1 MPVTPTIDYTN
12 KDFASLRAA
21 MLALAR
27 YRLPEWTDQSPAD
40 LGVLLV
46 DLFAYMGDVILYY
59 QDRIAN
65 EGFLDTAVERRS
77 VLQLLRLIG
86 YELSTPVP
94 ASTELTLTFK
104 PPPQGGSP
112 IVTVP
117 TGAQFSSKAAGG
129 ATAQTFE
136 YTGADLTIDLSSNQV
151 APRPDGKLV
160 YTGLPVRQSRA
171 VPTEIIGSSTGE
183 PNMSFALSTS
193 PVIPSSLVVEV
204 DEGAGW
210 VAWDR
215 RASLLYDMRPD
226 GQVALSGPEAR
237 DYTLQFDENDGC
249 RVFFGDGTYGRRP
262 PVGRNNI
269 RATYSVGGG
278 AAGNVPAGA
287 VSEAKTPM
295 SLLDSVTNPLA
306 AAGGADHESID
317 RAVRFGP
324 LAYRSG
330 QRAVTLADYVALAY
344 QAGGVAKVRAG
355 SPSWNLIELYVAPEG
370 DSCRPVPE
378 SMRRRLLAFF
388 EDKRMA
394 GTAVEILSATCVL
407 IDVSLDIVP
416 DKRFRQDA
424 VRQNVEAAMR
434 ELLAFRNVDFAQ
446 TLYLSDVYKAVEA
459 APGVAAMLITRLR
472 RRETATGI
480 TSSEATASFVQAGT
494 LFKKVSR
501 LQGGGADV
509 EIDIDADGRVAI
521 ADYEIPALGAL
532 SITIRE
538 APR

>member
-1 MPVTPTIDYTN
+1 MPVTPSIDYTN

-21 MLALAR
+21 MLSLAR

-86 YELSTPVP
+86 YELATPVP
-94 ASTELTLTFK
+94 ASTELSLTFK
-104 PPPQGGSP
+104 APPMVGNP
-112 IVTVP
+112 VVKVP
-117 TGAQFSSKAAGG
+117 AGAQFSSKPPPGG
-129 ATAQTFE
+129 AAQIFE
-136 YTGADLTIDLSSNQV
+136 YVGEDLYLDLKSNQV
-151 APRPDGKLV
+151 AARPDGKLV
-160 YTGLPVRQSRA
+160 YTGLPVLQSTA
-171 VPTEIIGSSTGE
+171 LPTEIIGSSTGE
-183 PNMSFALSTS
+183 PNLSFPLSTS
-193 PVIPSSLVVEV
+193 PVIPSTLIVEV

-215 RASLLYDMRPD
+215 RASLLYDLRPD
-226 GQVALSGPEAR
+226 GQVALSGADAR
-237 DYTLQFDENDGC
+237 DYYLQFDENDGC

-269 RATYSVGGG
+269 RATYRVGGG
-278 AAGNVPAGA
+278 AAGNVPAGSISQA
-287 VSEAKTPM
+287 TTSIP
-295 SLLDSVTNPLA
+295 LLDSVSNPLA
-306 AAGGADHESID
+306 AAGGADHESTSH
-317 RAVRFGP
+317 AAQFGP

-330 QRAVTLADYVALAY
+330 QRAVTLADYIALAY

-370 DSCRPVPE
+370 EACLPVPE
-378 SMRRRLLAFF
+378 SMKRRLLAFF

-394 GTAVEILSATCVL
+394 GTTVEILSASCVS
-407 IDVSLDIVP
+407 IDVSLEVVP
-416 DKRFRQDA
+416 DRRFRPDV
-424 VRQNVEAAMR
+424 VRQNAEAAIR
-434 ELLAFRNVDFAQ
+434 DLLAFRNVDFAQ
-446 TLYLSDVYKAVEA
+446 TFYLSDLYKAVEA

-472 RRETATGI
+472 RQAPATGI
-480 TSSEATASFVQAGT
+480 AVGEAAASFLQAGT
-494 LFKKVSR
+494 QFQKVSPVPS
-501 LQGGGADV
+501 GGGEA
-509 EIDIDADGRVAI
+509 EIDIDADGRLVI

-532 SITIRE
+532 SITLRE